1 MSGRFLR
8 DPVRSRR
15 KIYFVIG
22 GFVLAQIL
30 LIVGIAFVCS
40 NIMLHRFN
48 AQQSPQTEATEPV
61 ITSRDYLNILLVGQ
75 SSRSGATERTAD
87 TIVLCTINTR
97 EKTVTLTSVL
107 RDTLILKPGVYTT
120 SAGTEKIWSGGTI
133 QDIYHTAY
141 TWDSVGGAMAVLD
154 LTLYN
159 NFGIQVD
166 HNVEINFD
174 AFVKLV
180 DLLGCIELDLTE
192 SEVKYMRADDKVWQ
206 WPMPGKFLADG
217 NTALAYARM
226 CNAEGDEGSDIK
238 RTERQRNV
246 VNAILKKMKTMDIAT
261 LQSILEEIL
270 PYITTSMSNSQISD
284 TIALLLPMMDE
295 LTIKTGDTCPS
306 AYWHNVRD
314 INKDGKLE
322 NVLEFDAAVETKR
335 MRELTLGETP

>member
-8 DPVRSRR
+8 DPVRSQR
-15 KIYFVIG
+15 KTYFVIG

-30 LIVGIAFVCS
+30 LIVGIAFACS
-40 NIMLHRFN
+40 SIMLHRFN
-48 AQQSPQTEATEPV
+48 AQQTPQTEATEPV
-61 ITSRDYLNILLVGQ
+61 ITSKDYLNILLVGQ

-107 RDTLILKPGVYTT
+107 RDALILQPGVYTT
-120 SAGTEKIWSGGTI
+120 SAGTEKAWSGGTI

-141 TWDSVGGAMAVLD
+141 TWDSIGGAMAVLD

-159 NFGIQVD
+159 NFGIQID

-192 SEVKYMRADDKVWQ
+192 FEVEYMHADGKVWQ
-206 WPMPGKFLADG
+206 WPEAGKFLADG

-226 CNAEGDEGSDIK
+226 RNAEGDEGSDIK
-238 RTERQRNV
+238 RTERQRKV
-246 VNAILKKMKTMDIAT
+246 VNAILEKMKTMDIAT
-261 LQSILEEIL
+261 LQAILEEIL
-270 PYITTSMSNSQISD
+270 PSITTSMSNAQISD
-284 TIALLLPMMDE
+284 TIARLLPMLKE
-295 LTIKTGDTCPS
+295 LTVKTGGTCPS

-314 INKDGKLE
+314 LNHDGTLE
-322 NVLEFDAAVETKR
+322 NVLEYDVTAETKR